1 MNCRIPS
8 GPLEGHTLTV
18 LRGPHREGR
27 RTMFFGY
34 LDGERV
40 IKPFA
45 PDYRT
50 FLSRADLI
58 RAAVKML
65 EDEA

>member
-1 MNCRIPS
+1 
-8 GPLEGHTLTV
+8 
-18 LRGPHREGR
+18 
-27 RTMFFGY
+27 MFFGY